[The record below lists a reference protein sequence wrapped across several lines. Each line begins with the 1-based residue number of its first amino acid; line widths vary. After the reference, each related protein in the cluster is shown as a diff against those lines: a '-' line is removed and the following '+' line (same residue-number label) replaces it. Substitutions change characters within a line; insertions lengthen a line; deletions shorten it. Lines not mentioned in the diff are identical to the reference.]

1 MKKLLWAGYVFFF
14 LSGAVA
20 LIYEILWLRLLGHA
34 FGNTTYAIST
44 VLAAYMAGLGFGGW
58 VIGRLVDRWTK
69 PLFAYGC
76 LEIGIG
82 VYAAFTLI
90 LVQVIQLSYAAF
102 ANAVDPTAPALLV
115 SARLLLS
122 SLMLFIP
129 TFLMGAT
136 LPVLAKFY
144 IHRKETVGP
153 GTAALYGFNTAG
165 AMTGTLLA
173 GFWILPAFGTRGTL
187 SIAVAGNV
195 AIGALACFLS
205 RHCEPA
211 NAFVAG
217 EAISAT
223 KIAFPRGGHASS
235 AEKSGGL
242 LAMTSGSRWLLAGLF
257 LSGSIAM
264 LYEVAWTRVLAVVL
278 GSSTYAFTIMLA
290 TFLLGLA
297 LGSAT
302 YKKILE
308 KRPARASEWAWL
320 QLVISASALAAL
332 PFYERIGIF
341 TVRLFALTIDQP
353 AFMELGRL
361 LTCGALMFIPTF
373 CFGAIFPVSTAL
385 YTQDAGRIGRDV
397 GRLYLSNTAGN
408 IAGSLAAGFLLIPLV
423 GIHKT
428 ILAAAILGALVG
440 LAAIWNTSKEPA
452 KRLAAF
458 GLCGLVLVPGFWV
471 NRQGW
476 DPRVLTSGLYIRPHG
491 SVAKNTVDILSWLY
505 DVQNLYYREGLNC
518 VVNVAQNGDHRFLKV
533 NGKTDASTGL
543 DMSTQ
548 LLSGHLPHLFHPNPK
563 RTLIIGFGS
572 GTTLA
577 ASLAHPIERAD
588 CAEIEQAVLDAA
600 PYFDSIN
607 RKAYKD
613 PRAKL
618 ITNDGRNHLLVHNGL
633 YDVIISEPSNPW
645 MSGTASLFT
654 LEFYDL
660 ARKRLAP
667 GGVFCQWLQAYAIA
681 PEDFRMVV
689 ASVQK
694 AFPHVTIWQSLPGD
708 ALILA
713 SAEPLVLDLNRV
725 EARFRDSA
733 DFRSDLSRIGIH
745 GPAGIV
751 AYFELGSKDV
761 KNYVSGARLHTDD
774 DLSLEFNAPKAL
786 YQQGTAEMIFSILK
800 SRRSENLPALLTE
813 NWSPEKHVEAILQ
826 IGEGYL
832 AKGSGDSLGKAK
844 DYFEKILET
853 DPDNPRAL
861 VGLGRAAL
869 REDRLVPAV
878 SYFEKATLRD
888 PPSAEAYGYLGLAYL
903 NGGGN
908 RTALEYLKKAIELDN
923 TNGNFYHWAAK
934 ALERLGRWENAALAY
949 QTARKLKGQNLDLE
963 IAQAR
968 NLRKSGDLKKAI
980 GMLEGLRREYET
992 HGPLYTELRLAY
1004 EKTGNL
1010 EPAIRAYEDLVRL
1023 NPYWYP
1029 YWVDLYKL
1037 YEKKGDKKGLE
1048 RAKRQGL
1055 KTHPYFSDLLNN
1067 YSL

>member
-1 MKKLLWAGYVFFF
+1 MKKTIWAGYLFFF
-14 LSGAVA
+14 VSGAVA
-20 LIYEILWLRLLGHA
+20 LVYEILWLRLLGHA

-44 VLAAYMAGLGFGGW
+44 VLAAYMAGLGLGGW
-58 VIGRLVDRWTK
+58 AVGRLADRWSR

-82 VYAAFTLI
+82 IYAAFTLV
-90 LVQVIQLSYAAF
+90 LIQGIQQSYSAF
-102 ANAVDPTAPALLV
+102 AQAVDSTAPALLV

-144 IHRKETVGP
+144 IHRRETIGS

-165 AMTGTLLA
+165 AVAGTLLA
-173 GFWILPAFGTRGTL
+173 GFWILPAFGTQGTL

-195 AIGALACFLS
+195 VIGVLACVLGRMGQTE
-205 RHCEPA
+205 RHS
-211 NAFVAG
+211 
-217 EAISAT
+217 EA
-223 KIAFPRGGHASS
+223 PYSS
-235 AEKSGGL
+235 APKNPELRDPSSAYGGL
-242 LAMTSGSRWLLAGLF
+242 RMTESSFRWILPGIFISGA
-257 LSGSIAM
+257 IAM

-297 LGSAT
+297 LGSAA

-308 KRPARASEWAWL
+308 KRPARVSEWAWL
-320 QLVISASALAAL
+320 QIIIAASALVAL

-341 TVRLFALTIDQP
+341 TVRLFALTIDRP
-353 AFMELGRL
+353 ALLEIGRL
-361 LTCGALMFIPTF
+361 LVCGALMLIPTF

-385 YTQDAGRIGRDV
+385 YTQDTGRIGRDV

-428 ILAAAILGALVG
+428 ILAAAILGSLTG
-440 LAAIWNTSKEPA
+440 LAAFWNAWKAPA
-452 KRLAAF
+452 KRLAATA
-458 GLCGLVLVPGFWV
+458 LCGLVLAPGLWI
-471 NRQGW
+471 NRVGW
-476 DPRVLTSGLYIRPHG
+476 DGRVLTSGLYIRPQG
-491 SVAKNTVDILSWLY
+491 SVEKNTTEILSWLY
-505 DVQNLYYREGLNC
+505 DTETLFYREGLNC
-518 VVNVAQNGDHRFLKV
+518 VVNVAQSGDHRFLKV

-548 LLSGHLPHLFHPNPK
+548 LLSGHLPHLFHKDPR

-572 GTTLA
+572 GVTLA
-577 ASLAHPIERAD
+577 ASLAHPVDKVD
-588 CAEIEQAVLDAA
+588 CVEIEQAVLDAA
-600 PYFDSIN
+600 PFFDRVN
-607 RKAYKD
+607 RRAYRD
-613 PRAKL
+613 ARAKL
-618 ITNDGRNHLLVHNGL
+618 ITNDGRNHLLVHKEI

-654 LEFYDL
+654 LEFYEL
-660 ARKRLAP
+660 ARKRLAA
-667 GGVFCQWLQAYAIA
+667 GGVFCQWLQAYGIA

-689 ASVQK
+689 ASFQK
-694 AFPHVTIWQSLPGD
+694 VFPHVTLWQSLPGD

-713 SAEPLVLDLNRV
+713 SGEPLRLDLNRV

-733 DFRSDLSRIGIH
+733 DFRNDLARIGIR

-751 AYFELGSKDV
+751 SYFELGPKDV
-761 KNYVSGARLHTDD
+761 NDYVKGARLHTDN
-774 DLSLEFNAPKAL
+774 DLSLEFNAPRAL
-786 YQQGTAEMIFSILK
+786 YAQGTAEMIFNILR
-800 SRRSENLPALLTE
+800 SRRTENLPTLLTE
-813 NWSPEKHVEAILQ
+813 NWPAEKHTEAILQ

-832 AKGSGDSLGKAK
+832 AKGGGDSLGQAK
-844 DYFEKILET
+844 TYFKKILET

-861 VGLGRAAL
+861 VGLGRTAL
-869 REDRLVPAV
+869 REDKLVPAI
-878 SYFEKATLRD
+878 SYFEKAALQS

-903 NGGGN
+903 NGGGH
-908 RTALEYLKKAIELDN
+908 RTALEYLKKAVELDKM
-923 TNGNFYHWAAK
+923 NGNFYHWSAK
-934 ALERLGRWENAALAY
+934 ALERLGWWKDAAEAYRLARQLNA
-949 QTARKLKGQNLDLE
+949 QSLDLE
-963 IAQAR
+963 IAYAR
-968 NLRKSGDLKKAI
+968 SLRNSGNLEEAI
-980 GMLEGLRREYET
+980 EILERLREEFKT
-992 HGPLYTELRLAY
+992 HGPIYTELRLAY
-1004 EKTGNL
+1004 EKAGNL
-1010 EPAIRAYEDLVRL
+1010 EPAILAYEDLVKL
-1023 NPYWYP
+1023 NPYWYA

-1055 KTHPYFSDLLNN
+1055 KTHPYFLNFI
-1067 YSL
+1067 SAS